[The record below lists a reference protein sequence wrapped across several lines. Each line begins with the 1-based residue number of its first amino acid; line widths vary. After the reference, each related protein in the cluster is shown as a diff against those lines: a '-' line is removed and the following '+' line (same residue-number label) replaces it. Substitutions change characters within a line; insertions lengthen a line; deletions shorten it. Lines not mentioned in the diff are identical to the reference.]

1 MLTVTRRRCA
11 SLLRN
16 RVSILVAIF
25 LLGVVAAACGGGGTA
40 TPAYPADPNA
50 MTVVGAENFY
60 ADVLH
65 QLGGSKL
72 RIYSFLSNP
81 NADPHQYESSAG
93 NARAV
98 ADARVV
104 VENGLGYDAFME
116 KLLRAS
122 PGTKRTV
129 INVQRVVG
137 AEEGANPHLWYD
149 PAVMPRVSRAITDAL
164 AAADPH
170 NAGVYRS
177 NLDVFL
183 GSLEPISAKVA
194 EMKSRFEGTPV
205 AFTEPVYGYM
215 AQALGLE
222 VRSPAAFMKAVEE
235 GNDPPSSAIA
245 EEQSLITSHKVKAL
259 LYNGQTET
267 KVTARIKSLANA
279 NGVPVVGITETEP
292 PGRTFQAW
300 QLDELSAVAAALSGS

>member
-1 MLTVTRRRCA
+1 MWRITPGRGA
-11 SLLRN
+11 SALRN
-16 RVSILVAIF
+16 PLSILVF
-25 LLGVVAAACGGGGTA
+25 SLLVGSGLAACAGAGTPA
-40 TPAYPADPNA
+40 PAYPAEPNA

-116 KLLRAS
+116 KLLGAS

-177 NLDVFL
+177 KLDVFL

-245 EEQSLITSHKVKAL
+245 EEQSLITGHQVKAL